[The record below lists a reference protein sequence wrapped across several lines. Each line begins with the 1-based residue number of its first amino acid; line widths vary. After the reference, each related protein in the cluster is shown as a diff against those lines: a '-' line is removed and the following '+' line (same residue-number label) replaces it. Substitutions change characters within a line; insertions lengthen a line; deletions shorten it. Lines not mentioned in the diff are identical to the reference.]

1 MPYVTGRAYGA
12 TGFPVVNVEFAL
24 QRDRQQTLICNAQSG
39 SFQSHRRRGS
49 FVCWRWRVS
58 RVGDHVVT
66 EYELVPLFDR
76 TPDGAANGIILF
88 DIYFRGAFV
97 GCQRTWAQ
105 ARAYIDFLQSDDN
118 LFCKASMNP
127 FRMMTFYKE
136 RLALNGADKIECMPH
151 PADNALGAQTVTPAW
166 RRICRK
172 AAGNSRKE
180 GKFSIS

>member
-1 MPYVTGRAYGA
+1 M
-12 TGFPVVNVEFAL
+12 
-24 QRDRQQTLICNAQSG
+24 
-39 SFQSHRRRGS
+39 
-49 FVCWRWRVS
+49 
-58 RVGDHVVT
+58 T

-97 GCQRTWAQ
+97 RCQRTWAQ

-136 RLALNGADKIECMPH
+136 RLALNGTDKIEYMPH
-151 PADNALGAQTVTPAW
+151 PTDKCADHRRKRSHLRGGAFAGMRLAI
-166 RRICRK
+166 RRSMGNPRSAK
-172 AAGNSRKE
+172 AR
-180 GKFSIS
+180 